1 MEQVD
6 QGDGFIVRVR
16 GLPWSATRDDIVN
29 FFSPVAVTGG
39 PQGVHFTFTRDGRP
53 SGEAF
58 IEFSSADDLEA
69 ALLKHNAHMGKR
81 YVEVFRS
88 KKSEREW
95 VLQKNGQGGGKVEAV
110 VRLRGLPYGCG
121 KEDIEQFF
129 SGLQI
134 AANGITLTSDMEG
147 RSSGEAFVEFTSA
160 EEADK
165 ALGRHRQAMAHRYVE
180 VFRSN
185 TNELKI
191 VREGEAR
198 GGYGNSR
205 HTPYERGRQ
214 GDYDP
219 AFHNRYGSGYERRY
233 RGGNRGGYSRDDGLQ
248 AAMYSDQYYSTF
260 GQYEIGYSQGYGM
273 RRDMRDMG
281 VMERGGNRMGM
292 TMNARATTPHCVR
305 MRGLPFSATEQNV
318 LEFFAPLTPVA
329 VHMEYDRQG
338 RASGEATVDFATHEE
353 ASEAMGKNRQSMGE
367 QECYVIHVVG
377 LAYF

>member
-1 MEQVD
+1 M
-6 QGDGFIVRVR
+6 R
-16 GLPWSATRDDIVN
+16 
-29 FFSPVAVTGG
+29 
-39 PQGVHFTFTRDGRP
+39 
-53 SGEAF
+53 
-58 IEFSSADDLEA
+58 
-69 ALLKHNAHMGKR
+69 LL
-81 YVEVFRS
+81 
-88 KKSEREW
+88 
-95 VLQKNGQGGGKVEAV
+95 
-110 VRLRGLPYGCG
+110 
-121 KEDIEQFF
+121 
-129 SGLQI
+129 
-134 AANGITLTSDMEG
+134 TLSCC
-147 RSSGEAFVEFTSA
+147 
-160 EEADK
+160 
-165 ALGRHRQAMAHRYVE
+165 RYVE

-353 ASEAMGKNRQSMGE
+353 ASEAMGKNRQSMGHRYIE
-367 QECYVIHVVG
+367 LFLHSCATRAAPAAAPTAIQMAAAAPSGRVIANAAVPDHNVLAVSSYGMSGMTGQELVTAYPTSMTMTVGSTMGGVSAVAPAAAPSPAAAMMVSSMSNMGQVMSSMAPSMVVASMAPTMALSG
-377 LAYF
+377 APQMNMAAAMPRDGQAFSSF